1 MCDFDAV
8 DVRHLIA
15 LSWDLTFLLGTWV
28 YSSDSGLTQAWIHSF
43 CAHGDA
49 AFQAFRACG
58 FLQ

>member
-28 YSSDSGLTQAWIHSF
+28 YSSDSGLTQAWIHAF
-43 CAHGDA
+43 RAHGDA
-49 AFQAFRACG
+49 AFQAFRACS